1 MPISLPRNLTFPTQ
15 WSPSLYPNVRKE
27 NSFIRATLH
36 YLNLQLRFN
45 FPYEKAKKKEYIYIY
60 TNVQRVSFHDVHS
73 VCGCVSV
80 YWTSTWRVVRIRFT
94 YTGCSWS
101 SAWSIKEYM
110 WTTGSLFT
118 ARTRRPVMRHN
129 PGHALLPATKIESLR
144 HN

>member
-1 MPISLPRNLTFPTQ
+1 MTCIAYVGVLA
-15 WSPSLYPNVRKE
+15 
-27 NSFIRATLH
+27 FI
-36 YLNLQLRFN
+36 
-45 FPYEKAKKKEYIYIY
+45 E
-60 TNVQRVSFHDVHS
+60 RVHG
-73 VCGCVSV
+73 VC
-80 YWTSTWRVVRIRFT
+80 VVRIRFT